1 MQQRQLLQTEELG
14 WRKCSAERNS
24 LPRAV
29 ARVLPHFVRES
40 VSSSRSEEVDA
51 AASAAADGG
60 VRLAYAP
67 CRDELPPPRFRA
79 GTCMFKKPE
88 SVEAE
93 RVFGRG
99 GRPFRMGD
107 RGRLVL

>member
-1 MQQRQLLQTEELG
+1 MQQRQKLQTEELFG
-14 WRKCSAERNS
+14 AARAGPGSLACARVRDDGGGEAERNS
-24 LPRAV
+24 LPDAC
-29 ARVLPHFVRES
+29 RV
-40 VSSSRSEEVDA
+40 
-51 AASAAADGG
+51 
-60 VRLAYAP
+60 
-67 CRDELPPPRFRA
+67 